1 MKEVRVPQGVSSLVL
16 HSVRGIHIVMVAG
29 KEDDSIFLLIGIPDR
44 IQNLLDLAVNKR
56 SADLELV
63 ARTV

>member
-16 HSVRGIHIVMVAG
+16 HSVHGFHIAMVSG
-29 KEDDSIFLLIGIPDR
+29 KEDDNIFLLIGIPDR

-56 SADLELV
+56 SGQ
-63 ARTV
+63 TSNS